1 MGGLGDLGAPHFHS
15 FLEPQEAVR
24 LQNGRTWPLAFV
36 STSVHLLGRHL
47 SDCELVAR
55 HDLSVYW
62 GPHRGFHSERAGHVP
77 ACAALHREA
86 GGQYADGDKD
96 ACCVGGGTQ
105 GVEGIMARGG
115 APSPGGGVCWTTAW

>member
-1 MGGLGDLGAPHFHS
+1 M
-15 FLEPQEAVR
+15 
-24 LQNGRTWPLAFV
+24 AFV

-115 APSPGGGVCWTTAW
+115 APSPGGRSLLDYCLVRGDVSIAVGTADRTLTFLLEGEVT